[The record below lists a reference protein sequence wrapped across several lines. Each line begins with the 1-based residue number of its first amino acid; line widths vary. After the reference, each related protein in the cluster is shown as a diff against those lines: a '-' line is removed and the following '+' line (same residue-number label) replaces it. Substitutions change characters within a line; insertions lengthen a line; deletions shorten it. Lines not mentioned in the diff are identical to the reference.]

1 MSNVDDSKKG
11 PSIIQFHVPEGLY
24 NEIQSMINTAV
35 YRDWQQFLETS
46 VRNQL
51 TLESTRSA
59 KDATLLGDQIVQTRF
74 PTYRELGRMW
84 DRTRLHF
91 FSPLEIRSLRSPHMP
106 FCNRILPVKVAARV
120 LCNLL
125 EDQDTLTT
133 EAFGETLSIIV
144 VDLGMYLLALDRSM
158 NRALRLEALSTGFP
172 VRKRDKQASKRRFMN
187 HFVGSLDSAGRAS
200 GMILNLGFA
209 TIDSSDRIG
218 VTEIGEEFA
227 RIENPI
233 LDSRTVDKNLE
244 SDLSDAEIGMYL
256 RIADQRLPQEVHAM
270 NVIKEILKNGSKSYK
285 DIREEFDKA
294 IGSNVPDAR
303 SLVSPL
309 LSRMRELLL
318 VRVRSEGLKTY
329 YDLR

>member
-24 NEIQSMINTAV
+24 NEVQSMINTAV